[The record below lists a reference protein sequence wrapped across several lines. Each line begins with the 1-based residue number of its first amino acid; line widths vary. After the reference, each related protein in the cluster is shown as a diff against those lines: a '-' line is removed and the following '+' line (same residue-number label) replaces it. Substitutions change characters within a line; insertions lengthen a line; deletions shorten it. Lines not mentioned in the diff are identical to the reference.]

1 MTPSPTVLITGAT
14 KGIGRAIAERFAPEC
29 KVLHLVSRH
38 ASDLLEL
45 NDVLSRSG
53 LEIHV
58 HEVDLSVA
66 LQVQQLVTDVLQ
78 ISPNIDVLINNAG
91 VYLPGSLLDESS
103 GNLDYMIRL
112 NVLSHY
118 ELTKGL
124 VSALKGKGH
133 VFHMASV
140 ASRKM
145 FVNKPS
151 YSISKHAQLAL
162 TDAFRHE
169 LRPLGIRVTTVMPG
183 PTWSASWENVDF
195 PEERLLDPRHIA
207 DLMWHAWNLPQEVDL
222 EELVIRPREGDID

>member
-1 MTPSPTVLITGAT
+1 
-14 KGIGRAIAERFAPEC
+14 
-29 KVLHLVSRH
+29 
-38 ASDLLEL
+38 
-45 NDVLSRSG
+45 
-53 LEIHV
+53 
-58 HEVDLSVA
+58 
-66 LQVQQLVTDVLQ
+66 
-78 ISPNIDVLINNAG
+78 
-91 VYLPGSLLDESS
+91 
-103 GNLDYMIRL
+103 MIRL
-112 NVLSHY
+112 NVLSHS

-124 VSALKGKGH
+124 VPALKGKGH

>member
-58 HEVDLSVA
+58 HEVDLSEA
-66 LQVQQLVTDVLQ
+66 IQVQQLVTDVLQ

-133 VFHMASV
+133 VFHMASL

>member
-45 NDVLSRSG
+45 NDVLSRAG